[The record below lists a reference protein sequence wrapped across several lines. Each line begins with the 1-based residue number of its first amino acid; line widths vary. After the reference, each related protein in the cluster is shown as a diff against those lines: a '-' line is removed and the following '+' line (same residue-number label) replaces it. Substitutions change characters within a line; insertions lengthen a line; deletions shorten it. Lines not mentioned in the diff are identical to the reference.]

1 MIWTESRERGS
12 ILVVDVTAP
21 GDPGADGSEP
31 ADLTG
36 PRFDEARRRVVS
48 SSLRVTRQR
57 VAVLAVIQ
65 PGEHL
70 DADTIAARA
79 RQVLGSISRQAV
91 YDALAALARAQ
102 LIRTIEPAGSPVL
115 HEIRVG
121 DNHHHLVCREC
132 GRVVDVDCAA
142 GAAPCLEP
150 PDRHGF
156 QIDAAEVTWW
166 GLCEDCAPS
175 DTPPNQFPR
184 KDSP

>member
-1 MIWTESRERGS
+1 MIWTESRERAS
-12 ILVVDVTAP
+12 IGVVDVTAP
-21 GDPGADGSEP
+21 GDPGGDGSGP

-36 PRFDEARRRVVS
+36 PRFDAARKRVAS
-48 SSLRVTRQR
+48 SALRVTRQR
-57 VAVLAVIQ
+57 VAVLSVIE

-91 YDALAALARAQ
+91 YDALAALARAR

-132 GRVVDVDCAA
+132 GRVTDIDCAT

-150 PDRHGF
+150 QDPNGYR
-156 QIDAAEVTWW
+156 IDEAEITWW
-166 GLCEDCAPS
+166 GLCEDCAPADES
-175 DTPPNQFPR
+175 PNQFPR